1 MERFAQLIDALDG
14 SSGSK
19 RKVELLRNYLAE
31 VAPGD
36 GSWGLTLLLG
46 ERRKRLITGR
56 RLREILQ
63 ACTTLPDWLF
73 DDCHSH
79 VGDSAETVALLWPQ
93 LQETLVATP
102 SIQDPELDAL
112 LRRVPEGPALQWWM
126 ESLLPAVTR
135 CEAPEQAQ
143 AMTALWCAV
152 PHERHFL
159 LNKLLTGGFR
169 IGVARGLV
177 VKATAAAFDLEETT
191 VLERLMGGVKPT
203 APWFQQLTAPLEET
217 RTNRGAVPYPF
228 FLASPLQ
235 PDTIVTTP
243 PSSWWVEWKWD
254 GIRGQLIRRDEGV
267 FLWSRGE
274 ELINGSFPELVA
286 MAEELPANT
295 VLDGEVIC
303 WEQDQPQPLPFASL
317 QRRLGRKRVGAKL
330 KLECPVQFVAYDLL
344 EHGGLDQRNRPLS
357 ERLPVLEDQ
366 CQRLKGAES
375 WRLRYSAGA
384 ALSTWDDL
392 DALRQQAGDGGAEGL
407 MLKQLQSPYLA
418 GRKRGHW
425 WKHKREPMTLDA
437 VLIYA
442 QAGTGRRAN
451 LFTDYT
457 FALWDR
463 RSTDPG
469 NHQLVT
475 FAKAYSGLND
485 EEILSLDR
493 WIRRHTKERF
503 GPTRVVE
510 AELVFEI
517 GFEGIQP
524 SKRHKCGLAVRFP
537 RILRWRHD
545 RTADSADCLS
555 NAEALLRQ
563 RQGADA

>member
-19 RKVELLRNYLAE
+19 RKVEHLRCYLTA
-31 VAPGD
+31 VDPRD
-36 GSWGLTLLLG
+36 GCWALTLLLG

-56 RLREILQ
+56 RLREIVQ
-63 ACTTLPDWLF
+63 TCTTLPHWLLE
-73 DDCHSH
+73 DCHNH

-93 LQETLVATP
+93 LHGQLISAAAPNDPTL
-102 SIQDPELDAL
+102 QAL
-112 LRRVPEGPALQWWM
+112 LHQVPNGPALHWWM
-126 ESLLPAVTR
+126 ESLLPKLAR
-135 CEAPEQAQ
+135 CDANLQVQ

-152 PHERHFL
+152 PNERHLL

-177 VKATAAAFDLEETT
+177 VKAVAAAFGLDETT
-191 VLERLMGGVKPT
+191 VLERLMGGVEPT
-203 APWFQQLTAPLEET
+203 AAWFQRLSAPLNQT

-228 FLASPLQ
+228 YLASPLQ
-235 PDTIVTTP
+235 RDGIIKTP
-243 PSSWWVEWKWD
+243 PDQWWIECKWD
-254 GIRGQLIRRDEGV
+254 GIRGQCIRRDGGV

-274 ELINGSFPELVA
+274 ELINHSVPELVE
-286 MAEELPANT
+286 MAEHLPINT

-303 WEQDQPQPLPFASL
+303 WQQGEPQPLPFSSL

-330 KLECPVQFVAYDLL
+330 QQECPVQFVAYDLL
-344 EHGGLDQRNRPLS
+344 EMAGVDLREQPLEQRIHQL
-357 ERLPVLEDQ
+357 Q
-366 CQRLKGAES
+366 TCCQTITGTNS
-375 WRLRYSAGA
+375 WRLRYSKGET
-384 ALSTWDDL
+384 LKTWDDL
-392 DALRQQAGDGGAEGL
+392 DDRRDQAGHAGAEGL
-407 MLKQLQSPYLA
+407 MLKHLRSPYLA

-425 WKHKREPMTLDA
+425 WKYKHEPMTLDA

-463 RSTDPG
+463 HGEDPRD
-469 NHQLVT
+469 HQLVT

-485 EEILSLDR
+485 QEIAELDH
-493 WIRRHTKERF
+493 WIRRNTVQRF
-503 GPTRVVE
+503 GPTRSVK
-510 AELVFEI
+510 AEQVFELA
-517 GFEGIQP
+517 FEGIQP

-545 RTADSADCLS
+545 KPA
-555 NAEALLRQ
+555 AEADQLTTAAALIRE
-563 RQGADA
+563 R